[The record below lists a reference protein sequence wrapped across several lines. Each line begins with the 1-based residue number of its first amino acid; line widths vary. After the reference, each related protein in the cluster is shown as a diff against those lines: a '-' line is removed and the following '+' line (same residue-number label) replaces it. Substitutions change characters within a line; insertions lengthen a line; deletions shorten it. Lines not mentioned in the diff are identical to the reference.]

1 MYPRTCRPV
10 FATAIALT
18 FVVCVVGTTKTSYA
32 NTTVKGGVLVREDVP
47 LHHRTELLKRLET
60 ITGWV
65 RLRFESNG
73 ALVGNNQQLAGGS
86 KSARNLLTK
95 ALTGDALIV
104 LEDAS
109 SRSDVAFCRVVPG
122 RLTNHSILKARVF
135 VILIDF
141 DDFRQVTGDSQARAA
156 FDVGWG
162 FLHELHHVVNDSED
176 PQNANEP
183 GDCEGAIN
191 RMRSE
196 LDLPLRTSY
205 FYSPFPVKTNPDFN
219 SRLVRLAFEKQDATT
234 NRTRRF
240 WLVWDATTVGGFD
253 HNQTAALR

>member
-1 MYPRTCRPV
+1 M
-10 FATAIALT
+10 
-18 FVVCVVGTTKTSYA
+18 
-32 NTTVKGGVLVREDVP
+32 KGGVLVREDVP

-176 PQNANEP
+176 PQSVNEP

>member
-1 MYPRTCRPV
+1 MYPRTCQQF
-10 FATAIALT
+10 FATAIAFT
-18 FVVCVVGTTKTSYA
+18 FVVSVVGTSTSYG

-65 RLRFESNG
+65 RLRFENNG
-73 ALVGNNQQLAGGS
+73 ALAGNNQQPAGGS
-86 KSARNLLTK
+86 TSARNLLTK
-95 ALTGDALIV
+95 ALIGDAVIV

-122 RLTNHSILKARVF
+122 RLTHHSILKARVF

-141 DDFRQVTGDSQARAA
+141 DDFRQVTGDSEARAA

-176 PQNANEP
+176 PQNANEA
-183 GDCEGAIN
+183 GDCEGEIN

-205 FYSPFPVKTNPDFN
+205 FYSPFPVKSNPDFN

-234 NRTRRF
+234 NRTRRY
-240 WLVWDATTVGGFD
+240 WLVWDATTVGGFG
-253 HNQTAALR
+253 AGVSAVLR